1 MYWLLAIVAVL
12 TAAAAGYYIQYT
24 VFNAEPN
31 IIGQQK

>member
-1 MYWLLAIVAVL
+1 MYWMLAIVAML
-12 TAAAAGYYIQYT
+12 IAAAAGYYIQYT